1 VVVVMLG
8 LVETSSVSYWFTP
21 LISSSQV
28 DYCAVAL
35 LCLRM

>member
-1 VVVVMLG
+1 MLG

-28 DYCAVAL
+28 DYCVMAL
-35 LCLRM
+35 FVPANVTT